1 MVVLFI
7 PHSRDPMKSL
17 KHASCIRGE
26 VRILGERKAVSHTI
40 LVLRN
45 DFDRSD
51 QITTA
56 CWVVDSYT
64 L

>member
-1 MVVLFI
+1 
-7 PHSRDPMKSL
+7 MKSL

-26 VRILGERKAVSHTI
+26 VRILGERKAVSHTM